1 MDESEF
7 STYQDFLD
15 NWYPGL
21 QDESRILKEVI
32 NDMPGYEQKDIPLF
46 VWLLENPKSPIAMP
60 GYINLFNHDCI
71 HILLGRGLL
80 PQDEAFVI
88 GFTMG
93 NNTSVKKFHCS
104 IFKFFSLYLY
114 PKNFK
119 LQKRDLFAFEL
130 GFNYGR
136 EREIKNINKIDFH
149 EHWDLSIGEVREKIN
164 IKQSDLIEMRK
175 KESEM
180 IPDSKE
186 SKRLLNF
193 S

>member
-1 MDESEF
+1 MNENEYP
-7 STYQDFLD
+7 TYQDYLD

-21 QDESRILKEVI
+21 QDESRILKDVV
-32 NDMPGYEQKDIPLF
+32 DSMPGFEQKDIPFF

-93 NNTSVKKFHCS
+93 NNLSVNKVHRS

-136 EREIKNINKIDFH
+136 QRKVKNINKIDFH
-149 EHWDLSIGEVREKIN
+149 EHWNLTIAEVREKIN
-164 IKQSDLIEMRK
+164 INQSDLINMRK

-180 IPDSKE
+180 IPNSKE
-186 SKRLLNF
+186 SKRLSNLL
-193 S
+193 

>member
-1 MDESEF
+1 MVEKKLHQYQEILES
-7 STYQDFLD
+7 
-15 NWYPGL
+15 WYPGL
-21 QDESRILKEVI
+21 QEQSRTLKDII
-32 NDMPGYEQKDIPLF
+32 NGMPGYEQKDVPFF

-60 GYINLFNHDCI
+60 GYISLFNHDCI

-93 NNTSVKKFHCS
+93 NNSKVRNYHCS

-114 PKNFK
+114 PPNFK

-130 GFNYGR
+130 GFKYGR
-136 EREIKNINKIDFH
+136 ERTVRDINKIDFN
-149 EHWDLSIGEVREKIN
+149 EYCQLPIREVRDKMN
-164 IKQSDLIEMRK
+164 IQRSDLIEMRK
-175 KESEM
+175 TEHGM
-180 IPDSKE
+180 IPDSNE
-186 SKRLLNF
+186 SKRLLDF